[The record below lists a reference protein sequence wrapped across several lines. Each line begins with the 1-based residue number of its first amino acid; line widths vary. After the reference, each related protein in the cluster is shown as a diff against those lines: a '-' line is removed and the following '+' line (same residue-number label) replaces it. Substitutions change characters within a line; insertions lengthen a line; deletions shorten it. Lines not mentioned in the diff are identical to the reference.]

1 MRLAVVGHQPAHL
14 VGRKLDFVSWGTM
27 KSPTIQEHRHGPLLS
42 VEQAADYIGV
52 RPGTLRNWLSAR
64 RITYVKVGRLTRLS
78 SDTLNQFIAEHTVT
92 SVEDLEP

>member
-1 MRLAVVGHQPAHL
+1 
-14 VGRKLDFVSWGTM
+14 M
-27 KSPTIQEHRHGPLLS
+27 KSTTVKENRPGLLLS

-64 RITYVKVGRLTRLS
+64 RIAYVKVGRLTRVS
-78 SDTLNQFIAEHTVT
+78 SDTLNRFIAEHTVT